1 MSKLDSNYNG
11 YARVNE
17 FQHYHFLDLSVDER
31 KLLNKYDEFYTNNYT
46 DILIFD
52 IRINELY
59 QSDWVY
65 STESLAR
72 NLNLSCEI
80 LRTGCWNFIFFE
92 LVYYKVIVK
101 GDKESLEKFHRNICN
116 QGNTLCQNYTKATI
130 QLRW

>member
-1 MSKLDSNYNG
+1 MSKLDNNYNG

-17 FQHYHFLDLSVDER
+17 FQRYHSLDLSIDER

-59 QSDWVY
+59 QSDWVC

-80 LRTGCWNFIFFE
+80 LRTGSWNFIFFE

-101 GDKESLEKFHRNICN
+101 GDKESLEKFHRNICKR
-116 QGNTLCQNYTKATI
+116 GMKE
-130 QLRW
+130 